1 MSKTSPKHYQ
11 LPNGFQ
17 VIDLTSQLDFCSGNV
32 VKYVVRAGNKTG
44 ESTLDDLRKAEYYLK
59 RLIDDATVTRE
70 DESTSLDT
78 SDNGDS
84 FDGIVY
90 DLSTFD
96 GGREWFNYT

>member
-32 VKYVVRAGNKTG
+32 VKYVARAGNKTG

-59 RLIDDATVTRE
+59 RLIDDAESARE
-70 DESTSLDT
+70 TDSPAAGLCPPANDYTALDLDAYLRCQG
-78 SDNGDS
+78 S
-84 FDGIVY
+84 
-90 DLSTFD
+90 
-96 GGREWFNYT
+96 

>member
-32 VKYVVRAGNKTG
+32 VKYVARAGNKTG

-59 RLIDDATVTRE
+59 RLINEAESSRKVDSPVARIQPAGNTFTL
-70 DESTSLDT
+70 DEYLKHQGS
-78 SDNGDS
+78 
-84 FDGIVY
+84 
-90 DLSTFD
+90 
-96 GGREWFNYT
+96 

>member
-70 DESTSLDT
+70 DDGTTVCLQPAGNCFIIDEYIRTQTS
-78 SDNGDS
+78 
-84 FDGIVY
+84 
-90 DLSTFD
+90 
-96 GGREWFNYT
+96 